1 MGGARCAECVHIGH
15 LPTPRVGSYGRSKLA
30 FPFMH
35 FTYYGI
41 CILYE
46 YAFIQLTD
54 DRIMIKTIQ
63 LHIRIDHDTMEVLA
77 KKAGDKG
84 LTMSSYIRYL
94 IHRADVE
101 PAAHTRLSSDNGT
114 SQMLVGMIGNLVTL
128 FRGILTEL
136 GKTGNN
142 LNQAVRDMNT
152 SLKAG
157 SKSVSRK
164 DILTVEACSTQMSEC
179 AQGIWSGLRSL
190 KQIIKEL

>member
-1 MGGARCAECVHIGH
+1 MSYFTMQTDNLRSVLTKKQSRIFF
-15 LPTPRVGSYGRSKLA
+15 LPLWSIRPHKPYQNLRPRDS
-30 FPFMH
+30 
-35 FTYYGI
+35 
-41 CILYE
+41 
-46 YAFIQLTD
+46 
-54 DRIMIKTIQ
+54 Q
-63 LHIRIDHDTMEVLA
+63 LHVRMDQDTMDVLE

-101 PAAHTRLSSDNGT
+101 PTAHTGLISDNGT
-114 SQMLVGMIGNLVTL
+114 SQLLVGMIGELVTL
-128 FRGILTEL
+128 FRGILAEL

-164 DILTVEACSTQMSEC
+164 DVLAVQACSTRMSEC
-179 AQGIWSGLRSL
+179 ANGIWSGLRSL
-190 KQIIKEL
+190 KQIVREL

>member
-1 MGGARCAECVHIGH
+1 MEKIENKN
-15 LPTPRVGSYGRSKLA
+15 S
-30 FPFMH
+30 
-35 FTYYGI
+35 
-41 CILYE
+41 
-46 YAFIQLTD
+46 
-54 DRIMIKTIQ
+54 Q
-63 LHIRIDHDTMEVLA
+63 LHVRMDQDTMDVLE

-101 PAAHTRLSSDNGT
+101 AAVQTIMTSDKGT
-114 SQMLVGMIGNLVTL
+114 SQLLVGMIGELVTL
-128 FRGILTEL
+128 FRGLLTEF

-164 DILTVEACSTQMSEC
+164 DILTVEAYSTQMSEC

-190 KQIIKEL
+190 KQIVKEL

>member
-1 MGGARCAECVHIGH
+1 MKNIRNKN
-15 LPTPRVGSYGRSKLA
+15 S
-30 FPFMH
+30 
-35 FTYYGI
+35 
-41 CILYE
+41 
-46 YAFIQLTD
+46 
-54 DRIMIKTIQ
+54 Q
-63 LHIRIDHDTMEVLA
+63 LHVRMDQYTMDVLE

-101 PAAHTRLSSDNGT
+101 PVAHTGLTSDNGT
-114 SQMLVGMIGNLVTL
+114 SQLLVGMIGELVTL
-128 FRGILTEL
+128 FRGLLAEL

-142 LNQAVRDMNT
+142 LNQAVRDMNM

-164 DILTVEACSTQMSEC
+164 DVLTAEACFASMSEC
-179 AQGIWSGLRSL
+179 ATGIGTGLRNL

>member
-1 MGGARCAECVHIGH
+1 
-15 LPTPRVGSYGRSKLA
+15 
-30 FPFMH
+30 
-35 FTYYGI
+35 
-41 CILYE
+41 
-46 YAFIQLTD
+46 
-54 DRIMIKTIQ
+54 MIKTIQ
-63 LHIRIDHDTMEVLA
+63 LHIRIDRDTMEVLA

-101 PAAHTRLSSDNGT
+101 PAAHTGLISDNGT
-114 SQMLVGMIGNLVTL
+114 SQLLVGMIGELVTL

-152 SLKAG
+152 SLKGG

-164 DILTVEACSTQMSEC
+164 DVLAAEACFASMSEC

-190 KQIIKEL
+190 KQIIKQL

>member
-1 MGGARCAECVHIGH
+1 M
-15 LPTPRVGSYGRSKLA
+15 KN
-30 FPFMH
+30 
-35 FTYYGI
+35 
-41 CILYE
+41 
-46 YAFIQLTD
+46 
-54 DRIMIKTIQ
+54 IKNKNSQ
-63 LHIRIDHDTMEVLA
+63 LHVRMNQDTMDVLE

-94 IHRADVE
+94 IHSADKE
-101 PAAHTRLSSDNGT
+101 PAANTGLKSDNGA
-114 SQMLVGMIGNLVTL
+114 SQLLVGMIGDLVTL
-128 FRGILTEL
+128 FRGLLAEF
-136 GKTGNN
+136 GKTGGN

-152 SLKAG
+152 SLKTG

>member
-1 MGGARCAECVHIGH
+1 MKKIENKN
-15 LPTPRVGSYGRSKLA
+15 S
-30 FPFMH
+30 
-35 FTYYGI
+35 
-41 CILYE
+41 
-46 YAFIQLTD
+46 
-54 DRIMIKTIQ
+54 Q
-63 LHIRIDHDTMEVLA
+63 LHVRMDKDTMDVLE

-101 PAAHTRLSSDNGT
+101 PAAHTGLISDNGA
-114 SQMLVGMIGNLVTL
+114 SQLLVGMIGELVTL
-128 FRGILTEL
+128 FRGLLTEF

-164 DILTVEACSTQMSEC
+164 DILTVETCSTQMSEC
-179 AQGIWSGLRSL
+179 AQGIWSGLKSL

>member
-1 MGGARCAECVHIGH
+1 MNN
-15 LPTPRVGSYGRSKLA
+15 
-30 FPFMH
+30 
-35 FTYYGI
+35 
-41 CILYE
+41 
-46 YAFIQLTD
+46 
-54 DRIMIKTIQ
+54 IKNKNSQ
-63 LHIRIDHDTMEVLA
+63 LHVRIDQDTMDVLE
-77 KKAGDKG
+77 KKSGDKG

-101 PAAHTRLSSDNGT
+101 AAVQTRMTSDKGT
-114 SQMLVGMIGNLVTL
+114 SQLLVGMIGELVTL
-128 FRGILTEL
+128 FRGLLAEL

-179 AQGIWSGLRSL
+179 SKGIWSGLRSMR
-190 KQIIKEL
+190 QIVKEL

>member
-1 MGGARCAECVHIGH
+1 MEN
-15 LPTPRVGSYGRSKLA
+15 
-30 FPFMH
+30 
-35 FTYYGI
+35 
-41 CILYE
+41 
-46 YAFIQLTD
+46 
-54 DRIMIKTIQ
+54 IKNKNSQ
-63 LHIRIDHDTMEVLA
+63 LHVRMDQDTMDVLE

-101 PAAHTRLSSDNGT
+101 PTAHTGLISDNGT
-114 SQMLVGMIGNLVTL
+114 SQLLVGMIGELVTL
-128 FRGILTEL
+128 FRGLLAEL

-142 LNQAVRDMNT
+142 LNQAVRDMNM

-164 DILTVEACSTQMSEC
+164 DVLTAEACFASMSEC
-179 AQGIWSGLRSL
+179 ATGIGTGLRNL

>member
-1 MGGARCAECVHIGH
+1 MEKIKNKNSH
-15 LPTPRVGSYGRSKLA
+15 LHVR
-30 FPFMH
+30 MD
-35 FTYYGI
+35 
-41 CILYE
+41 
-46 YAFIQLTD
+46 Q
-54 DRIMIKTIQ
+54 
-63 LHIRIDHDTMEVLA
+63 DTMDVLE

-101 PAAHTRLSSDNGT
+101 AAVQTRMTSDKGT
-114 SQMLVGMIGNLVTL
+114 SQLLVGMIGELVTL
-128 FRGILTEL
+128 FRGLLTEF

-164 DILTVEACSTQMSEC
+164 DVLMAEACFASMSEC

-190 KQIIKEL
+190 KQIVKEL

>member
-1 MGGARCAECVHIGH
+1 MNN
-15 LPTPRVGSYGRSKLA
+15 
-30 FPFMH
+30 
-35 FTYYGI
+35 
-41 CILYE
+41 
-46 YAFIQLTD
+46 
-54 DRIMIKTIQ
+54 IKNKKSQ
-63 LHIRIDHDTMEVLA
+63 LHVRMDQDTMDVLE

-101 PAAHTRLSSDNGT
+101 PAAHTGLISDNGT
-114 SQMLVGMIGNLVTL
+114 SQLLVGMIGELVTL
-128 FRGILTEL
+128 FRGLLTEL

-164 DILTVEACSTQMSEC
+164 DVLAAETCFSNMSEC
-179 AQGIWSGLRSL
+179 AKGIASGLRSL
-190 KQIIKEL
+190 KQIIKQL